1 MEGFIIYT
9 TNRII
14 NNKPCVLLYGRL
26 KNGETFLTINE
37 FKPYL
42 FIKTKDLKKA
52 KKIEEFEVEETKLKN
67 FQEEKVTKL
76 ILEDPKD
83 MPNFRSTL
91 KKEKI
96 ETYESDIRFTTRFL
110 IDHKLQGSVEIEG
123 EYDSHDEIDRVYTN
137 PELKPTIYTPKNLK
151 VLSFDIETD
160 KKAKELYCI
169 SLYSKDYKK
178 SMIVSDK
185 KVSNADSYKTEEDLL
200 EAFQEEVINFDPDII
215 TGWSVI
221 DFDLAFIRDKLKE
234 YQINFNIGRDNSPSK
249 LRIESDFFR
258 TSKADVVG
266 RVVLDGIDLTKSSFI
281 KLDSYKLDNAAEV
294 LLGKNKLIQ
303 TEGIQK
309 GAEIE
314 NLFKKDKKALIKY
327 NLLDAELVH
336 RILTKKE
343 IINLTIQR
351 SLLTGM
357 QLDKV
362 NGSITSLDFLY
373 LQKTRERGLV
383 APTNSGAEREER
395 IKGGYVMDSIPG
407 IYDNLI
413 VLDFK
418 SLYPSMIRTFNID
431 PYSFLDK
438 KKKKGAIQAPN
449 HVYFD
454 SEKEGIL
461 PGVLQELWKERDAA
475 KKNKNKLAIQVIKI
489 LMLSFWGV
497 LANPM
502 CRFYNLNMANALTG
516 FGRSIIKQTAEK
528 VEELGFKVIYS
539 DTDSI
544 FVDTKVD
551 SIEKADQI
559 GKKLEKE
566 INDFYDK
573 HVKKEYN
580 RKSYLELEYEKCYL
594 RFLMPKLRGKE
605 EGAKKRYAGLLIKDG
620 KEKIEF
626 VGLETARSDW
636 TEAAKIFQKGVYD
649 KIFHK
654 EDPTKFIKKFVE
666 DLKEGKYDKELLY
679 RKSLRK
685 NVEDYTKTTPPHV
698 KAARK
703 LKKVTSSMIEY
714 YLTTDGPE
722 PIQALKHKIDYNHYL
737 DKQIKPIANTVL
749 ELYGLSFSEVTE
761 DKKQTSLFDFK

>member
-9 TNRII
+9 DQRII
-14 NNKPCVLLYGRL
+14 NNKSCVLLYGRL

-37 FKPYL
+37 FKPYF

-52 KKIEEFEVEETKLKN
+52 KKIQEFEIEETKLKN
-67 FQEEKVTKL
+67 FQDEKVTKL

-83 MPNFRSTL
+83 IPNLRATL

-96 ETYESDIRFTTRFL
+96 TTYESDIKFTTKFL
-110 IDHKLQGSVEIEG
+110 IDKKIQGSVEIQG
-123 EYDSHDEIDRVYTN
+123 EYESPDKIDRLYTN
-137 PELKPTIYTPKNLK
+137 PDLNPTNYAPKNLK
-151 VLSFDIETD
+151 ILSFDIESD
-160 KKAKELYCI
+160 KKGKKIYCI

-185 KVSNADSYKTEEDLL
+185 KVSNADSYKTEEELL
-200 EAFQEEVINFDPDII
+200 EAFQEEVIEFDPDII
-215 TGWSVI
+215 TGWNVI
-221 DFDLAFIRDKLKE
+221 DFDLALIRDKLKE
-234 YQINFNIGRDNSPSK
+234 YQINFNLGRDNTPSK
-249 LRIESDFFR
+249 LRLESDFFR

-303 TEGIQK
+303 SEGKEKYEEIDRLYKEDQK
-309 GAEIE
+309 
-314 NLFKKDKKALIKY
+314 NLIKY

-336 RILTKKE
+336 RILTETE
-343 IINLTIQR
+343 IMNLTIQR

-357 QLDKV
+357 QLDRV
-362 NGSITSLDFLY
+362 NASIASLDFLY
-373 LQKTRERGLV
+373 LQKTRERELV
-383 APTNSGAEREER
+383 APTNLGAEREER

-438 KKKKGAIQAPN
+438 KKKKGAIKAPN
-449 HVYFD
+449 SIYFD

-461 PGVLQELWKERDAA
+461 PEVVKVLWNERDIA
-475 KKNKNKLAIQVIKI
+475 KKNKNKLAIQSIKI

-502 CRFYNLNMANALTG
+502 CRFYNLDMANALTG

-528 VEELGFKVIYS
+528 VEQLGHKVIYS

-551 SIEKADQI
+551 SIEKADKI
-559 GKKLEKE
+559 GRKLEKE
-566 INDFYDK
+566 INEFYNK

-580 RKSYLELEYEKCYL
+580 RTSYLELEYEKCYL
-594 RFLMPKLRGKE
+594 RFLMPRLRGKE
-605 EGAKKRYAGLLIKDG
+605 AGAKKRYAGLLIKDG
-620 KEKIEF
+620 KEKIDF

-636 TEAAKIFQKGVYD
+636 TQAAKIFQKEVYD
-649 KIFHK
+649 KVFHK
-654 EDPTKFIKKFVE
+654 KDPTKFIKKFVE
-666 DLKEGKYDKELLY
+666 DLRSGKYDKELLY

-685 NVEDYTKTTPPHV
+685 GIDGYKVNPPHL
-698 KAARK
+698 KAAKK
-703 LKKVTSSMIEY
+703 LKKLTSSVIEY
-714 YLTTDGPE
+714 YITTDGPE
-722 PIQALKHKIDYNHYL
+722 PIQELKHKLDYEHYL
-737 DKQIKPIANTVL
+737 NKQIKPITETIL
-749 ELYGLSFSEVTE
+749 EFYGVTFDDVVE
-761 DKKQTSLFDFK
+761 GKKQTNLLDF

>member
-9 TNRII
+9 INRII

-26 KNGETFLTINE
+26 KNDQTFLTINKV
-37 FKPYL
+37 KPYV
-42 FIKTKDLKKA
+42 FIEDKDVKKA
-52 KKIEEFEVEETKLKN
+52 KEIVEFEEEPTKLKN
-67 FQEEKVTKL
+67 FQEEQVTKL

-83 MPNFRSTL
+83 IPRIRSDL

-96 ETYESDIRFTTRFL
+96 KTYESDIKITTRFL
-110 IDHKLQGSVEIEG
+110 IDKKIQGAVEIEG
-123 EYDSHDEIDRVYTN
+123 DYESHDEIDRVYTN
-137 PELKPTIYTPKNLK
+137 PELKPADYTPKNLK
-151 VLSFDIETD
+151 ILSFDIETN
-160 KKAKELYCI
+160 KKVKELYCI
-169 SLYSKDYKK
+169 SMYSKDYKK
-178 SMIVSDK
+178 SLIVSDK

-200 EAFQEEVINFDPDII
+200 EAFQEEVIDFDPDII
-215 TGWSVI
+215 TGWNVI

-234 YQINFNIGRDNSPSK
+234 YRINFNIGRDNSPSK

-281 KLDSYKLDNAAEV
+281 KLDSYKLDNAAKV
-294 LLGKNKLIQ
+294 LLGKQKLIQ
-303 TEGIQK
+303 SEGKEK
-309 GAEIE
+309 GEEIE
-314 NLFKKDKKALIKY
+314 HLFKKDKKALIKY

-336 RILTKKE
+336 RIITETE
-343 IINLTIQR
+343 IMGLTIQR

-357 QLDKV
+357 TLDRV
-362 NGSITSLDFLY
+362 NASIASLDFLY

-395 IKGGYVMDSIPG
+395 IKGGYVMNSVPG

-438 KKKKGAIQAPN
+438 KKKKEAIEAPN
-449 HVYFD
+449 GVYFD

-461 PGVLQELWKERDAA
+461 PDVLQELWKERDVA
-475 KKNKNKLAIQVIKI
+475 KKNKNKLAIQAIKI
-489 LMLSFWGV
+489 LMVSFWGV

-502 CRFYNLNMANALTG
+502 CRFYNLNMANGITN
-516 FGRSIIKQTAEK
+516 FGQHIIKQTAKK
-528 VEELGFKVIYS
+528 VEELGFEVIYS

-544 FVDTKVD
+544 FVDTKTK
-551 SIEKADQI
+551 SKEKADQI
-559 GKKLEKE
+559 GRKLEKE
-566 INDFYDK
+566 INNFYDK
-573 HVKKEYN
+573 HIKEEYN
-580 RKSYLELEYEKCYL
+580 RKSHLELEYEKNYI
-594 RFLMPKLRGKE
+594 RFLMPRLRGKE
-605 EGAKKRYAGLLIKDG
+605 AGAKKRYAGLLIKDG
-620 KEKIEF
+620 KEKIDF
-626 VGLETARSDW
+626 VGLETVRSDW
-636 TEAAKIFQKGVYD
+636 TQAAKIFQKEVYD
-649 KIFHK
+649 NIFHK

-666 DLKEGKYDKELLY
+666 DLRAGKYDKELLY

-685 NVEDYTKTTPPHV
+685 GIDGYKVNPPHV

-703 LKKVTSSMIEY
+703 LKKITSSVIEY

-722 PIQALKHKIDYNHYL
+722 PVQELKHKIDYDHYI

-749 ELYGLSFSEVTE
+749 EFYGLSFSEVIE
-761 DKKQTSLFDFK
+761 GKKQTSLFDFK

>member
-9 TNRII
+9 DQRII
-14 NNKPCVLLYGRL
+14 NNKSCVLLYGRL

-37 FKPYL
+37 FKPYF

-52 KKIEEFEVEETKLKN
+52 KKIQEFEIEETKLKN
-67 FQEEKVTKL
+67 FQDEKVTKL

-83 MPNFRSTL
+83 IPNLRATL

-96 ETYESDIRFTTRFL
+96 TTYESDIKFTTKFL
-110 IDHKLQGSVEIEG
+110 IDKKIQGSVEIQG
-123 EYDSHDEIDRVYTN
+123 EYESPDKIDRLYTN
-137 PELKPTIYTPKNLK
+137 PDLNPTNYAPKNLK
-151 VLSFDIETD
+151 ILSFDIESD
-160 KKAKELYCI
+160 KKGKKIYCI

-185 KVSNADSYKTEEDLL
+185 KVSNADSYKTEEELL
-200 EAFQEEVINFDPDII
+200 EAFQEEVIEFDPDII
-215 TGWSVI
+215 TGWNVI
-221 DFDLAFIRDKLKE
+221 DFDLALIRDKLKE
-234 YQINFNIGRDNSPSK
+234 YQINFNLGRDNTPSK
-249 LRIESDFFR
+249 LRLESDFFR

-303 TEGIQK
+303 SEGKEKYEEIDRLYKEDQK
-309 GAEIE
+309 
-314 NLFKKDKKALIKY
+314 NLIKY

-336 RILTKKE
+336 RILTETE
-343 IINLTIQR
+343 IMNLTIQR

-357 QLDKV
+357 QLDRV
-362 NGSITSLDFLY
+362 NASIASLDFLY
-373 LQKTRERGLV
+373 LQKTRERELV
-383 APTNSGAEREER
+383 APTNLGAEREER
-395 IKGGYVMDSIPG
+395 IKGGFVMDSIPG

-438 KKKKGAIQAPN
+438 KKKKGAIKAPN
-449 HVYFD
+449 SIYFD

-461 PGVLQELWKERDAA
+461 PEVVKVLWNERDIA
-475 KKNKNKLAIQVIKI
+475 KKNKNKLAIQSIKI

-502 CRFYNLNMANALTG
+502 CRFYNLDMANALTG

-528 VEELGFKVIYS
+528 VEQLGHKVIYS

-551 SIEKADQI
+551 SIEKADKI
-559 GKKLEKE
+559 GRKLEKE
-566 INDFYDK
+566 INEFYNK

-580 RKSYLELEYEKCYL
+580 RTSYLELEYEKCYL
-594 RFLMPKLRGKE
+594 RFLMPRLRGKE
-605 EGAKKRYAGLLIKDG
+605 AGAKKRYAGLLIKDG
-620 KEKIEF
+620 KEKIDF

-636 TEAAKIFQKGVYD
+636 TQAAKIFQKEVYD
-649 KIFHK
+649 KVFHK
-654 EDPTKFIKKFVE
+654 KDPTKFIKKFVE
-666 DLKEGKYDKELLY
+666 DLRSGKYDKELLY

-685 NVEDYTKTTPPHV
+685 GIDGYKVNPPHL
-698 KAARK
+698 KAAKK
-703 LKKVTSSMIEY
+703 LKKLTSSVIEY
-714 YLTTDGPE
+714 YITTDGPE
-722 PIQALKHKIDYNHYL
+722 PIQELKHKLDYEHYL
-737 DKQIKPIANTVL
+737 NKQIKPITETIL
-749 ELYGLSFSEVTE
+749 EFYGVTFDDVVE
-761 DKKQTSLFDFK
+761 GKKQTNLLDF